1 MEEAQRDNADNGEQ
15 PNMEQAQH
23 DTNADN
29 GEQLQH
35 VWREGFF
42 MEAAAWTSVFPSHIL

>member
-1 MEEAQRDNADNGEQ
+1 MEMGWSKQRDNANNGEQSNMEEAQRDNADDGEQ
-15 PNMEQAQH
+15 PNIEQAQH

-35 VWREGFF
+35 V
-42 MEAAAWTSVFPSHIL
+42 

>member
-1 MEEAQRDNADNGEQ
+1 MEMGWGKLNANNANNGEQSNMEEAQRDNADDGEQ

-35 VWREGFF
+35 V
-42 MEAAAWTSVFPSHIL
+42 